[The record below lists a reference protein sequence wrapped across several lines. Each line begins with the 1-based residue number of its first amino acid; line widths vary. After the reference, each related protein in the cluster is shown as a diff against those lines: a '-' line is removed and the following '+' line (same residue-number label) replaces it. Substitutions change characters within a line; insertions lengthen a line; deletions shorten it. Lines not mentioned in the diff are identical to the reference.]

1 VLENTKVSVAP
12 KTHSFKENIM
22 SDTLPEEE
30 FDMEKV
36 NSLENFHIPTDV
48 EHELLCR
55 LVESGPARY
64 LFIPP
69 SHNVIDKVAL
79 DGLVNHGYA
88 VQIVMEG
95 KISCYAATI
104 AAFNYYMGFYGG
116 NSFEQAKKNR
126 EVK

>member
-1 VLENTKVSVAP
+1 
-12 KTHSFKENIM
+12 M

-36 NSLENFHIPTDV
+36 NALETHHTPSDA
-48 EHELLCR
+48 EHELLCH

-64 LFIPP
+64 FQIPP
-69 SHNVIDKVAL
+69 TSTVIDKVAL
-79 DGLVNHGYA
+79 DGLVKHGYA

-95 KISCYAATI
+95 KISCYAATLS
-104 AAFNYYMGFYGG
+104 AFGYYMGFYGG

-126 EVK
+126 QVK